1 MTVDP
6 ANEEPITE
14 DPTPLARRVIE
25 LEATVRGL
33 NATNQFWQAE
43 HAARV
48 VEMNNFASKRQL
60 TDKDLQNEREISS
73 RYRARLIDARNENAR
88 LERDN
93 ADHERFFAAQARDIG
108 RAYDEQHVLNRRI
121 ASLEAAAPQAAYTS
135 AVDGLEARAAKLT
148 AEAAN
153 ATFNA
158 DTQTPAGCAQHLQ
171 DQAEFNR
178 LLIAENRKLRDAR
191 DDMEQRFHE
200 AAGLRDQYW
209 NERNELDSRVV
220 QLEDDLEA
228 ECVNSAREMN
238 AYLEQRDWNPGISG
252 LREVLTALGGARSE
266 VERLK
271 GDIEIENDRMK
282 EEMERRA
289 IRDRDEWSRRMDHL
303 TNRLSE
309 IDDVLADH
317 GFPGASGP
325 VGVGFVIQSFVDA
338 RDSLKAE
345 RTRQAAEVDRL
356 KASIE
361 RLEKKDESRRWVRTF
376 PNGGTQR
383 YRFRKGVLQWRSDRG
398 TVWFNSAFGTIEE
411 LFANL
416 GTDETLTEVSR

>member
-1 MTVDP
+1 MT
-6 ANEEPITE
+6 T
-14 DPTPLARRVIE
+14 L
-25 LEATVRGL
+25 
-33 NATNQFWQAE
+33 
-43 HAARV
+43 
-48 VEMNNFASKRQL
+48 
-60 TDKDLQNEREISS
+60 
-73 RYRARLIDARNENAR
+73 
-88 LERDN
+88 
-93 ADHERFFAAQARDIG
+93 
-108 RAYDEQHVLNRRI
+108 
-121 ASLEAAAPQAAYTS
+121 
-135 AVDGLEARAAKLT
+135 
-148 AEAAN
+148 
-153 ATFNA
+153 

-209 NERNELDSRVV
+209 NERNE
-220 QLEDDLEA
+220 
-228 ECVNSAREMN
+228 
-238 AYLEQRDWNPGISG
+238 LEQRDWNPGISG

-317 GFPGASGP
+317 GFAGASGP
-325 VGVGFVIQSFVDA
+325 VGVGYVIQSFVDA

>member
-93 ADHERFFAAQARDIG
+93 AEVSARVRQQARTVD
-108 RAYDEQHVLNRRI
+108 RYQDEQRVLNRRI
-121 ASLEAAAPQAAYTS
+121 ISLEAAAPQAAYTS

-158 DTQTPAGCAQHLQ
+158 DTLPA
-171 DQAEFNR
+171 
-178 LLIAENRKLRDAR
+178 
-191 DDMEQRFHE
+191 
-200 AAGLRDQYW
+200 DQYW
-209 NERNELDSRVV
+209 SRYRRAVEAQVLLRAVKELRAAVAPAGPV
-220 QLEDDLEA
+220 AAEVIEDGDT
-228 ECVNSAREMN
+228 VR
-238 AYLEQRDWNPGISG
+238 GIGSDSG
-252 LREVLTALGGARSE
+252 LVREGVLL
-266 VERLK
+266 
-271 GDIEIENDRMK
+271 
-282 EEMERRA
+282 ERRA
-289 IRDRDEWSRRMDHL
+289 GDDINRAIRSEDGRLRYVKADSLELVSKAKREPRVWTSAQDEEPPVGTRVVENNGTLWTRKENGWHLNVCQPDCTTADYPVWRRG
-303 TNRLSE
+303 N
-309 IDDVLADH
+309 I
-317 GFPGASGP
+317 GFP
-325 VGVGFVIQSFVDA
+325 V
-338 RDSLKAE
+338 
-345 RTRQAAEVDRL
+345 
-356 KASIE
+356 
-361 RLEKKDESRRWVRTF
+361 
-376 PNGGTQR
+376 
-383 YRFRKGVLQWRSDRG
+383 
-398 TVWFNSAFGTIEE
+398 
-411 LFANL
+411 
-416 GTDETLTEVSR
+416 TEILDGE